1 MTRRVQTLVAVLA
14 VAWAGTAATGESR
27 LELRATAGWS
37 SPGSHTVWAVQDDSL
52 YKTGLTAR
60 LEVGW
65 AASQHLVV
73 AAGAGYSRL
82 PFDPQNH
89 FYDMHRFYR
98 WWVREGH
105 AATMLSAGICV
116 RATLLPLGRAFVP
129 YAIVGADRSR
139 MSHEVTIE
147 SEDASVPP
155 SVSPSGA
162 WTSYTRFAQAR
173 SEFWLT
179 PGFGAELRLSRSV
192 GFCVEIRRRYPL
204 HAEDL
209 PYGALA
215 LRSSSQ
221 TAATA
226 GIVLRP

>member
-1 MTRRVQTLVAVLA
+1 
-14 VAWAGTAATGESR
+14 
-27 LELRATAGWS
+27 
-37 SPGSHTVWAVQDDSL
+37 VWAVQDDSL

-73 AAGAGYSRL
+73 AAGGGYSRL

-89 FYDMHRFYR
+89 FHDMHRSYS

-147 SEDASVPP
+147 STDASVPP
-155 SVSPSGA
+155 SERP
-162 WTSYTRFAQAR
+162 WTSYTRFAQAG

-179 PGFGAELRLSRSV
+179 PGFGAELRLSRNV

-204 HAEDL
+204 HAEHSA
-209 PYGALA
+209 YGTLA
-215 LRSSSQ
+215 LRTSSQ